1 MSKILVV
8 DDDKDILEALELML
22 AADGHDT
29 CVMPKS
35 DKVVDRVL
43 AFGPDLLIM
52 DVLLSGH
59 DGRLICQSLKNDPR
73 TRNIPVIMISAH
85 PDVHESIRKCGADS
99 FVAKPFS
106 ISEISSEIARLVSP
120 R

>member
-1 MSKILVV
+1 MPKILVV

-22 AADGHDT
+22 AADGYDT
-29 CVMPKS
+29 YVMPKS
-35 DKVVDRVL
+35 DKVIDRTL
-43 AFGPDLLIM
+43 SFEPDLIIM

-59 DGRLICQSLKNDPR
+59 DGRAICQTLKNNPR
-73 TRNIPVIMISAH
+73 TRDIPVIMISAH

-106 ISEISSEIARLVSP
+106 IVEMTSELDRLLSS
-120 R
+120 